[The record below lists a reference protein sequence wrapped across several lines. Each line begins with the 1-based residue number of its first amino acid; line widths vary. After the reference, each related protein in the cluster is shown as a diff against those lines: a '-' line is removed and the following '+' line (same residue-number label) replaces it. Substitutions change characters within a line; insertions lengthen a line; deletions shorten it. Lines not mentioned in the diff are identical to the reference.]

1 MDMKRIITFL
11 LALSATVGV
20 FAQGMFDDDAIDVV
34 IDGLNYMLYED
45 KGEAIVAGY
54 NCWDGELTI
63 PSEVSN
69 GDKTY
74 SVGGIN
80 WAAFNECE
88 TLTRVVIPKSIHYI
102 WSVRVNAV
110 EAKNPFAY
118 CTSLESIK
126 VETGSPLFSSV
137 DGVLFDAEQKTLCCF
152 PAGRQQTTY
161 TVPDGVESLAFS
173 VFSGNTYL
181 ESVYF
186 PFSVSFISSVFDGC
200 TNLKTVQLPEG
211 LEHITALTF
220 WNCKS
225 LATIDIPATVK
236 NIGEHAFWGCSSL
249 TSLDLP
255 ASVTQVGSGAFSE
268 CSSLS
273 KLIIR
278 GVLNTQYDNLRNTLS
293 GLDPSVTVIYVQASE
308 VEKYKAIYSGT
319 VLPLESLPQDTY
331 HPFLKE
337 GKRWNYVHE
346 HINMWEDERTTENV
360 SFVIEGDMEIDGK
373 TYKKMYH
380 ATSDEQFSSLDNK
393 TFYAAVR
400 EEGKKVYIYD
410 EYEGDILLFD
420 FGMQPGESYELENL
434 FVSLE
439 LTSIRQM
446 TFHGRELTVM
456 QYKVGGDM
464 GYFGFEPIV
473 ESVGCTNGWDILDQ
487 YMPVPPNGIID
498 HNIFQ
503 SCYEDGECIFTA
515 EDFLGITTSIQSK
528 STAKGIKPDGTIYD
542 LQGRPL
548 SIPPAKGLYIQNG
561 RKYIR
566 K

>member
-102 WSVRVNAV
+102 WSVSVNAV

-118 CTSLESIK
+118 CTSLESIE

-173 VFSGNTYL
+173 VFSGNTY
-181 ESVYF
+181 
-186 PFSVSFISSVFDGC
+186 
-200 TNLKTVQLPEG
+200 
-211 LEHITALTF
+211 
-220 WNCKS
+220 
-225 LATIDIPATVK
+225 
-236 NIGEHAFWGCSSL
+236 
-249 TSLDLP
+249 
-255 ASVTQVGSGAFSE
+255 
-268 CSSLS
+268 
-273 KLIIR
+273 
-278 GVLNTQYDNLRNTLS
+278 
-293 GLDPSVTVIYVQASE
+293 
-308 VEKYKAIYSGT
+308 
-319 VLPLESLPQDTY
+319 LESLPQDTY

-439 LTSIRQM
+439 LTSLRQM

-548 SIPPAKGLYIQNG
+548 SVPPAKGLYIQNG
-561 RKYIR
+561 RKYSKYIR